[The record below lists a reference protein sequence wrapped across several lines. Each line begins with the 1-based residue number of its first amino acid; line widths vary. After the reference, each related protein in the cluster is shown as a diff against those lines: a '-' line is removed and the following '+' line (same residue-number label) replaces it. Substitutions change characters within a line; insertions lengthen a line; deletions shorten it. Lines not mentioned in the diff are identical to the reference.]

1 MTIKIRFSKESDFE
15 QLIDIDHKVWTMKTT
30 PTVIKW
36 GSLIEFCEKNP
47 EGSQLVAI
55 LEERVVGY
63 LGFHHPTPLKT
74 NQHVL
79 EIDIAVDQHY
89 QGKGIGRML
98 LNELMKIAKE
108 KSIHKLALRVLSSN
122 EGAIDFYK
130 KCGFI
135 EQGRLVKEFLIDGEF
150 VDDLLMYKLV
160 E

>member
-1 MTIKIRFSKESDFE
+1 MTIKIRFSKKSDFE
-15 QLIDIDHKVWTMKTT
+15 QLIDLDHKVWNMKAT
-30 PTVIKW
+30 PTIIKW
-36 GSLIEFCEKNP
+36 NSLNEFSEKNP

-55 LEERVVGY
+55 LEDRVVGY

-89 QGKGIGRML
+89 QGKGIGRKL
-98 LNELMKIAKE
+98 LDELMKMAKD
-108 KSIHKLALRVLSSN
+108 KNIHKLALRVLSSN

-130 KCGFI
+130 KCGFT

-150 VDDLLMYKLV
+150 VDDLLLYKLV

>member
-1 MTIKIRFSKESDFE
+1 MTIKIRFSTESDFQ
-15 QLIDIDHKVWTMKTT
+15 QLIDIDNKVWNKKTT
-30 PTVIKW
+30 PTIIKW
-36 GSLIEFCEKNP
+36 DSLNEFSEQNP

-89 QGKGIGRML
+89 QGKGIGRKL
-98 LNELMKIAKE
+98 LDELVKMAKD
-108 KSIHKLALRVLSSN
+108 KNIHKLALRVLSSN

-135 EQGRLVKEFLIDGEF
+135 EQGRLVKEFLIEGDF